1 LYVTEHATFD
11 EPAIPQRLKRPLAAL
26 WVSLGLH
33 AAIIAQVQVV
43 PPSMNGMAASVI
55 EARLVPARD
64 ISLPEK
70 PAVSALETAPVLA
83 SSPLPGAVAPP
94 PTVSEAGAQSALPPV
109 VGRSSAAPPVEAE
122 AGPAAAPAGAIS
134 SAVDL
139 TYYSARDVDVLPRAL
154 QEIVPAYP
162 DDPEIAH
169 LSGKVHLRLKIE
181 ADGRVVDADV
191 VSSTPPGVFD
201 AAARDAFRAARFSPA
216 RIKGRPVRALILI
229 EVMFDGEGYAR

>member
-1 LYVTEHATFD
+1 MTEHATFD
-11 EPAIPQRLKRPLAAL
+11 EPAIPPRLQRPLAAL

-33 AAIIAQVQVV
+33 AAIIALVQVV
-43 PPSMNGMAASVI
+43 PPSMNGVAASVI

-64 ISLPEK
+64 VSLPEK
-70 PAVSALETAPVLA
+70 PAVSAHETAPEPA
-83 SSPLPGAVAPP
+83 SSPLSGAVAPP
-94 PTVSEAGAQSALPPV
+94 PTGSEAGAQSALSPAVDP
-109 VGRSSAAPPVEAE
+109 SSAAMPVEADT
-122 AGPAAAPAGAIS
+122 GPPTTPVGAIT

-154 QEIVPAYP
+154 QQIVPAYP
-162 DDPEIAH
+162 DDPEMAH

-216 RIKGRPVRALILI
+216 RIKGRPVRALVLI
-229 EVMFDGEGYAR
+229 EVLFEGEGYAP